1 MAVATKRPGFSW
13 MWFLLLSGLSIL
25 AWISTYT
32 GIMELIIASTGEVGL
47 IPSIA
52 VGFAVFMLQLMILYV
67 LDAMFSGQLRWWL
80 WPAYIIGYA
89 ILFLISV
96 GFAFG
101 FYWKYLEAGS
111 VTTREAEVSIRPVQQ
126 NLQYGMT
133 RLEQMQST
141 FTTLAQ
147 ISQEKAERERT
158 VGRTCAGS
166 PPGDGPR
173 RRLRESD
180 AERFQFAN
188 QYISSRVQEVKVD
201 IEAVNADLQRI
212 QSKDPTTID
221 AEGSRRSFINGMNG
235 RLAQVATR
243 FNALRTD
250 PQLLQLR
257 DEFATRAERTRFD
270 DGRGGTFLCPDP
282 QLQTA
287 INGVVRSINEL
298 PAFDAPV
305 LATYEGSAAVI
316 EAFSRLTNS
325 GIAAWNGFT
334 DGFRNMFAAIG
345 VATPAPERPLRTDGL
360 TERDYIPL
368 IIAIFVDICILLVS
382 INRPFGPFFDLTRS
396 MEQARHGGMSDFLAT
411 FYRVFQDQFDPSQ
424 APTATDVIA
433 PIQDVVFDH
442 RGLYYAAVPLDF
454 RERNYKEWLERRVG
468 RERAEQIFEATSDK
482 PLEESRY
489 ITSVFAALE
498 GTDFITLID
507 PAREGFV
514 SSSPKPDE
522 QARADPQAE
531 AFRFIRTKL
540 DQQGSVYAQADAFR
554 VYRFREKA
562 WGQILIQSVGSSAA
576 QSERNWRR
584 QTRGARRPVR
594 TASDQAKALAASEE
608 FRGEAK
614 AVEGPPKKVAE
625 QVSGRPGIED
635 RRPEAVEKKE
645 PQKLGFVEG
654 VDEDRDPDHYGD
666 GAQKLNG
673 NPKPRDVTPEGEKPK
688 TRET

>member
-1 MAVATKRPGFSW
+1 
-13 MWFLLLSGLSIL
+13 MWFLLLSGLSVL

-47 IPSIA
+47 LPSIA

-67 LDAMFSGQLRWWL
+67 LDAMFSGQMRWWL

-111 VTTREAEVSIRPVQQ
+111 VTTREAEGSLRPVQQ

-133 RLEQMQST
+133 RMEQMQST

-147 ISQEKAERERT
+147 ISSEKAERERT

-188 QYISSRVQEVKVD
+188 QYISSRVTEVKTD
-201 IEAVNADLQRI
+201 IQSVNGDLQRI
-212 QSKDPTTID
+212 QSKDPTTVD
-221 AEGSRRSFINGMNG
+221 ADGSRRAFIDGVNG
-235 RLAQVATR
+235 RLNQVATR

-257 DEFATRAERTRFD
+257 DEFAARATRTSFD
-270 DGRGGTFLCPDP
+270 DGRGGTFICPDP

-298 PAFDAPV
+298 PAFEAPV
-305 LATYEGSAAVI
+305 LSTYEGSAAVI

-325 GIAAWNGFT
+325 GIEAWNGMG
-334 DGFRNMFAAIG
+334 DSIRNGFAAIG
-345 VATPAPERPLRTDGL
+345 LATPAPERAPRTDGL
-360 TERDYIPL
+360 TDRDYIPL

-382 INRPFGPFFDLTRS
+382 INRPFGPFFELSRS
-396 MEQARHGGMSDFLAT
+396 MEQARQGGMSDYLAT
-411 FYRVFQDQFDPSQ
+411 FYKVFQDQFDPAR
-424 APTATDVIA
+424 APTAADVIA

-442 RGLYYAAVPLDF
+442 KGNYYAAVPLDF
-454 RERNYKEWLERRVG
+454 REEDYRDWLMRRVG
-468 RERAEQIFEATSDK
+468 PQVAEQIFQATSDR

-489 ITSVFAALE
+489 ITSVFATLE
-498 GTDFITLID
+498 GNDFVTLID
-507 PAREGFV
+507 GKDEGLEPGFV
-514 SSSPKPDE
+514 K
-522 QARADPQAE
+522 Q
-531 AFRFIRTKL
+531 KL

-554 VYRFREKA
+554 LYKFRKKA
-562 WGQILIQSVGSSAA
+562 WAQILIQSVASSAA
-576 QSERNWRR
+576 QSEKRWR
-584 QTRGARRPVR
+584 
-594 TASDQAKALAASEE
+594 DQAKRGGRWEKAAAAVQLPKEKE
-608 FRGEAK
+608 KYRGEVK
-614 AVEGPPKKVAE
+614 TVEPPPPPKPVAE
-625 QVSGRPGIED
+625 QVSSRPAVED
-635 RRPEAVEKKE
+635 KRPEAGKE
-645 PQKLGFVEG
+645 PPKMGFVEG
-654 VDEDRDPDHYGD
+654 VDEDNDTDQYND
-666 GAQKLNG
+666 GVKKLNG
-673 NPKPRDVTPEGEKPK
+673 NPKPRDVASEGGEKPK

>member
-13 MWFLLLSGLSIL
+13 MWFMLLSGLSIL
-25 AWISTYT
+25 SWISTYT
-32 GIMELIIASTGEVGL
+32 GIMELIVSSTGQVG
-47 IPSIA
+47 IVPSIA
-52 VGFAVFMLQLMILYV
+52 VAFAVFMLQLMILYV
-67 LDAMFSGQLRWWL
+67 LDAMFSGALRWWL
-80 WPAYIIGYA
+80 WPGYVIGYG

-111 VTTREAEVSIRPVQQ
+111 VTTREAEVSLRPVQQ
-126 NLQYGMT
+126 HLQYGMT

-147 ISQEKAERERT
+147 ISNEKAERERT
-158 VGRTCAGS
+158 VGRTCPNS

-188 QYISSRVQEVKVD
+188 QYISSRVTEVKTD
-201 IEAVNADLQRI
+201 IDAVNADLLRL
-212 QSKDPTTID
+212 QSKDPITID
-221 AEGSRRSFINGMNG
+221 AQGSRRGFIDAVNG
-235 RLAQVATR
+235 RLVQVATR

-257 DEFATRAERTRFD
+257 DEFATRATRANFD
-270 DGRGGTFLCPDP
+270 DGRGGNFICPDP

-298 PAFDAPV
+298 PALEAPV
-305 LATYEGSAAVI
+305 LSTYEGSAAVI

-325 GIAAWNGFT
+325 GIAAWTGFT
-334 DGFRNMFAAIG
+334 DGFRDFFAAIG
-345 VATPAPERPLRTDGL
+345 LGTPAPDRPVLTDGL
-360 TERDYIPL
+360 TDRDSIPL

-382 INRPFGPFFDLTRS
+382 INRPFGPFFELSRS
-396 MEQARHGGMSDFLAT
+396 MEAARRGGMSDFLAT

-442 RGLYYAAVPLDF
+442 KGRYYAAVPLDF
-454 RERNYKEWLERRVG
+454 REHNYKEWLRQRVG

-489 ITSVFAALE
+489 ITSVFATLE
-498 GTDFITLID
+498 GTDFIELID
-507 PAREGFV
+507 ASDEGF
-514 SSSPKPDE
+514 DT
-522 QARADPQAE
+522 A
-531 AFRFIRTKL
+531 FIRQKL

-554 VYRFREKA
+554 VYRFRKKA

-576 QSERNWRR
+576 VSERNWRR
-584 QTRGARRPVR
+584 QAKAGKAPIRS
-594 TASDQAKALAASEE
+594 ASDEAKMLAAKPTEE
-608 FRGEAK
+608 FRGEAVT
-614 AVEGPPKKVAE
+614 APEPPKKVAE
-625 QVSGRPGIED
+625 TTPKAGAIED
-635 RRPEAVEKKE
+635 RRPEMGKE
-645 PQKLGFVEG
+645 PQKLGLVEQG
-654 VDEDRDPDHYGD
+654 IDEDPDPDTYGD
-666 GAQKLNG
+666 GVKKLNG
-673 NPKPRDVTPEGEKPK
+673 NPKPRDVASDSGEKPK
-688 TRET
+688 GQES